1 MSAGIYKIEVEQG
14 ATFTLPL
21 TWKINANPVNV
32 TGYTARL
39 QVRTDGSG
47 RVPSN
52 ILILSITSDDNITLG
67 GSDGSIEVYLS
78 PNDTAALAQGR
89 YTYDLELEA
98 PNGRVTRLIKGQFIV
113 NAEVTR

>member
-14 ATFTLPL
+14 ATFTLPA
-21 TWKINANPVNV
+21 TWKINSNPVNL

-39 QVRTDGSG
+39 QVRTNGTG
-47 RVPSN
+47 RIPSN

-67 GSDGSIEVYLS
+67 GDNGSIEVYLS
-78 PNDTAALAQGR
+78 PTDTAGIAEGR
-89 YTYDLELEA
+89 YAYDLELEA
-98 PNGRVTRLIKGQFIV
+98 PNGHVTRLLKGQFIV